1 MPIYEF
7 RCEKCAL
14 VFEHL
19 AMGQGDMVEVVCPAC
34 KSEEIT
40 RVMSTC
46 SSVVNGSSS
55 TGNQQGGVQVE
66 NRSCGGSNSCT
77 SITLPGKD

>member
-55 TGNQQGGVQVE
+55 TGNQ
-66 NRSCGGSNSCT
+66 
-77 SITLPGKD
+77 KD